1 MICPITKQTMTD
13 HAKPMPE
20 RPTIDYTPTINWL
33 HESIERKQWLITHIC
48 LVQRPPATKDDR
60 KKLEQWK
67 KDLKREI
74 LEHKRELKQ
83 YE

>member
-1 MICPITKQTMTD
+1 MTD

-20 RPTIDYTPTINWL
+20 RPTIDYAPTIDWL
-33 HESIERKQWLITHIC
+33 HKTIERKRWLITHIC
-48 LVQRPPATKDDR
+48 LVQRPPATKDDW

-67 KDLKREI
+67 NDLKREI
-74 LEHKRELKQ
+74 REHKRELKQ